1 MINREM
7 RKVTVK
13 SNSGEKNSYGQKI
26 MNDKTRVVDMVVKVY
41 RQTNISDIRY
51 NDITNIGLTYEVGI
65 TDKDQIIIDNKTYNV
80 IYVIPSGKL
89 HQIFMKRV

>member
-26 MNDKTRVVDMVVKVY
+26 MNDNTRVVDMVVKVY

>member
-7 RKVTVK
+7 RKVTIK
-13 SNSGEKNSYGQKI
+13 SNSGEKNSYGQKLGFD
-26 MNDKTRVVDMVVKVY
+26 NPRVIDMVVKVY

-89 HQIFMKRV
+89 HQIFMKKV